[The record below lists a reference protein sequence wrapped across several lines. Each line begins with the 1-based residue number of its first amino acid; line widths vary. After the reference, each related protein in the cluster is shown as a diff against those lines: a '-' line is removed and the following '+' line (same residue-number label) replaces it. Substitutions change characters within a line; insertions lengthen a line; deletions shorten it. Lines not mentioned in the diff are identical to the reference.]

1 MERGGGNATWGGG
14 WWWCC
19 AWNRCAV
26 SSAVEDDEA
35 VGGGGG
41 GASVSD
47 DELGLLSSRDAGG
60 GARPFGRALP
70 AWFLLGDVSPLAAA
84 SLRRISRYRCRH
96 WWYERVPT
104 ARATYSQRW
113 PCSLM
118 ARRSLMSSSADQRTY
133 GRRFSGLWPPIDL
146 GFEGVVRVDDGK
158 LVEPLG
164 MYGYDAW
171 S

>member
-14 WWWCC
+14 WWCC
-19 AWNRCAV
+19 VWNRCDV
-26 SSAVEDDEA
+26 SSAAEDETA
-35 VGGGGG
+35 GGGGG
-41 GASVSD
+41 SASVSD
-47 DELGLLSSRDAGG
+47 DELGLLSSRVAGG
-60 GARPFGRALP
+60 GARPLGRALL
-70 AWFLLGDVSPLAAA
+70 AWLLLGDVSPLAAA
-84 SLRRISRYRCRH
+84 SLRRMSRYRCRH

-118 ARRSLMSSSADQRTY
+118 ARRSLMSSSVDQRTY
-133 GRRFSGLWPPIDL
+133 GRRFSGLWPPNDL
-146 GFEGVVRVDDGK
+146 GFVGVVRVDDGK

>member
-60 GARPFGRALP
+60 GARLLGRALP
-70 AWFLLGDVSPLAAA
+70 AWLLLGDVSPLAAA
-84 SLRRISRYRCRH
+84 SYGASAGTAADTGGTSAFLPLVPRI
-96 WWYERVPT
+96 P
-104 ARATYSQRW
+104 
-113 PCSLM
+113 
-118 ARRSLMSSSADQRTY
+118 SA
-133 GRRFSGLWPPIDL
+133 GHAL
-146 GFEGVVRVDDGK
+146 
-158 LVEPLG
+158 
-164 MYGYDAW
+164 
-171 S
+171 